1 VRTIA
6 GATLSARH
14 FWGGANGQQ
23 AVPDDICNYLVL
35 YGIGFAAIPADVG
48 GLYGVPPEPHVLM
61 ADRFFG
67 STLLS
72 VGVIT
77 WFARDFAD
85 WAAVRAVLIGG
96 VVGYGISALVLI
108 WSTVQGLLNT
118 LAWGSTIVNVLLV
131 LGALYFLSTESHKPA

>member
-1 VRTIA
+1 
-6 GATLSARH
+6 L
-14 FWGGANGQQ
+14 
-23 AVPDDICNYLVL
+23 LL

-67 STLLS
+67 STLLA

-85 WAAVRAVLIGG
+85 WAAVRAVVIGG
-96 VVGYGISALVLI
+96 LVGYGISTLVLI
-108 WSTVQGLLNT
+108 WSTVQGLLNA
-118 LAWGSTIVNVLLV
+118 LAWGSTIVNILLV
-131 LGALYFLSTESHKPA
+131 LGALYFLSTGSRCPGRTGSIDGLANFGIRTLVGFA